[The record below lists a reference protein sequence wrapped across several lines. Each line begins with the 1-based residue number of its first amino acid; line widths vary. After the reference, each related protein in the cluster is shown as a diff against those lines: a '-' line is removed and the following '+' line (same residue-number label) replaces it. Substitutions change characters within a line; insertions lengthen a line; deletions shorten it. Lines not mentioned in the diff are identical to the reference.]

1 MKHEQNNVNSLKS
14 DHINVIFQDSEGDCW
29 YGTNN
34 GVSLYRNKQRQWKH
48 FLDGTEHGS
57 KVVLALAEDS
67 RGNIWVGGYGIGL
80 YAIHK
85 RTGKVQKMEKRKT
98 GSDKGVATDYIY
110 AIHAEGDYLWI
121 GGIEG
126 EFTRYNMLTDT
137 YTYYPIDCVGDLKSG
152 RAGSLLI
159 AGCSGL
165 AVFDKATG
173 KAQWHQKFG
182 DISLHYP
189 IRCLLQ
195 SSSGDIWLATDG
207 EGLVRFKPDRGEARA
222 YTTDDGLASNS
233 INSLLEDNDG
243 RIWFSTEKELYC
255 LDLSNDILISAND
268 VLDITWGY
276 YNPNSAFRLDDGCL
290 AFGTAE
296 GVITFSPSL
305 NFGQH
310 GPIELILTDFKLLYE
325 SVKAGMKGSLLK
337 TNINDTQKIG
347 LNYNQ
352 NSFSISFSA
361 INFTA
366 PHRIR
371 YEYMLEGHN
380 EEWEHSNSVR
390 SVNYMDLSSGTYTFR
405 LRAFDK
411 YTGQQIGER
420 SLKVVIS
427 SPYWVSWWAL
437 LFYFILL
444 SVFVYIFVQYRRH
457 KANEDRV
464 KEKIRSFISIAHDIR
479 TPISLIKAPLSE
491 LEAQREL
498 PEESKKTVAVAV
510 KNAEKLLSMVTQ
522 LLDLQKTELHAECL
536 KVSPYDIKAYLEE
549 KIAEFHMAVLQKG
562 VEIQL
567 KAEAD
572 MPQVWMDRDKMDH
585 IVDNLLS
592 NALKYT
598 EKGIIYITVRTT
610 KKKWSIEVK
619 DTGIGIPKEEQR
631 NIFHEYYRAQNA
643 MNFQET
649 GSGIGLMITRRIVK
663 QHHGDISFS
672 STEGKGTI
680 FTVTFPLK
688 IKLGIVVERKENTQE
703 IPTVDTFPEQEDA
716 GKNVLLLA
724 EDDKDMREYL
734 MNSLSSEY
742 KVIGVPDGGKALEMA
757 REINPDIIISDIVM
771 PVLEGDELCRILKSS
786 VDTSH
791 IPVILLTALSEREN
805 IIFGLEAGANDYIIK
820 PFDLSVL
827 KVRIRNILQNRQHL
841 RDTVLSMDT
850 PPEDTDYT
858 SQLDKEFMDKVME
871 VIDEELSNSE
881 FSINDFCRMLGMS
894 RTSVY
899 NKIKTLT
906 GQGPND
912 FIRIVRLNKAKEL
925 LASRRFSIG
934 EVSSMV
940 GFSDSKYFSTCFKK
954 QFGTSPSK
962 I

>member
-1 MKHEQNNVNSLKS
+1 
-14 DHINVIFQDSEGDCW
+14 
-29 YGTNN
+29 
-34 GVSLYRNKQRQWKH
+34 
-48 FLDGTEHGS
+48 
-57 KVVLALAEDS
+57 
-67 RGNIWVGGYGIGL
+67 
-80 YAIHK
+80 
-85 RTGKVQKMEKRKT
+85 
-98 GSDKGVATDYIY
+98 
-110 AIHAEGDYLWI
+110 
-121 GGIEG
+121 
-126 EFTRYNMLTDT
+126 
-137 YTYYPIDCVGDLKSG
+137 
-152 RAGSLLI
+152 
-159 AGCSGL
+159 
-165 AVFDKATG
+165 
-173 KAQWHQKFG
+173 
-182 DISLHYP
+182 
-189 IRCLLQ
+189 
-195 SSSGDIWLATDG
+195 
-207 EGLVRFKPDRGEARA
+207 
-222 YTTDDGLASNS
+222 
-233 INSLLEDNDG
+233 
-243 RIWFSTEKELYC
+243 
-255 LDLSNDILISAND
+255 
-268 VLDITWGY
+268 
-276 YNPNSAFRLDDGCL
+276 
-290 AFGTAE
+290 
-296 GVITFSPSL
+296 
-305 NFGQH
+305 
-310 GPIELILTDFKLLYE
+310 
-325 SVKAGMKGSLLK
+325 
-337 TNINDTQKIG
+337 
-347 LNYNQ
+347 
-352 NSFSISFSA
+352 
-361 INFTA
+361 
-366 PHRIR
+366 
-371 YEYMLEGHN
+371 
-380 EEWEHSNSVR
+380 
-390 SVNYMDLSSGTYTFR
+390 MDLSSGTYTFR

-420 SLKVVIS
+420 SLKVVIN

-491 LEAQREL
+491 LETQREL
-498 PEESKKTVAVAV
+498 PEESKKIVAVAV

-631 NIFHEYYRAQNA
+631 NIFHEYYRARNA

-672 STEGKGTI
+672 STEGKGTT

-688 IKLGIVVERKENTQE
+688 IKSGIVVERKENTQE
-703 IPTVDTFPEQEDA
+703 IPAVDTFPEQEDA

-734 MNSLSSEY
+734 MNRLSSEY

-791 IPVILLTALSEREN
+791 IPVILLTL
-805 IIFGLEAGANDYIIK
+805 
-820 PFDLSVL
+820 
-827 KVRIRNILQNRQHL
+827 
-841 RDTVLSMDT
+841 
-850 PPEDTDYT
+850 
-858 SQLDKEFMDKVME
+858 
-871 VIDEELSNSE
+871 
-881 FSINDFCRMLGMS
+881 
-894 RTSVY
+894 
-899 NKIKTLT
+899 
-906 GQGPND
+906 
-912 FIRIVRLNKAKEL
+912 
-925 LASRRFSIG
+925 
-934 EVSSMV
+934 
-940 GFSDSKYFSTCFKK
+940 
-954 QFGTSPSK
+954 
-962 I
+962 

>member
-1 MKHEQNNVNSLKS
+1 MEL
-14 DHINVIFQDSEGDCW
+14 E
-29 YGTNN
+29 
-34 GVSLYRNKQRQWKH
+34 RR
-48 FLDGTEHGS
+48 FLPWDIKRET
-57 KVVLALAEDS
+57 VF
-67 RGNIWVGGYGIGL
+67 GNIVVVEWYFKCDYEDNMDGF
-80 YAIHK
+80 
-85 RTGKVQKMEKRKT
+85 
-98 GSDKGVATDYIY
+98 DKGT
-110 AIHAEGDYLWI
+110 
-121 GGIEG
+121 
-126 EFTRYNMLTDT
+126 
-137 YTYYPIDCVGDLKSG
+137 K
-152 RAGSLLI
+152 
-159 AGCSGL
+159 
-165 AVFDKATG
+165 
-173 KAQWHQKFG
+173 
-182 DISLHYP
+182 
-189 IRCLLQ
+189 
-195 SSSGDIWLATDG
+195 
-207 EGLVRFKPDRGEARA
+207 
-222 YTTDDGLASNS
+222 
-233 INSLLEDNDG
+233 
-243 RIWFSTEKELYC
+243 
-255 LDLSNDILISAND
+255 
-268 VLDITWGY
+268 
-276 YNPNSAFRLDDGCL
+276 
-290 AFGTAE
+290 
-296 GVITFSPSL
+296 
-305 NFGQH
+305 
-310 GPIELILTDFKLLYE
+310 
-325 SVKAGMKGSLLK
+325 
-337 TNINDTQKIG
+337 
-347 LNYNQ
+347 
-352 NSFSISFSA
+352 
-361 INFTA
+361 
-366 PHRIR
+366 
-371 YEYMLEGHN
+371 
-380 EEWEHSNSVR
+380 
-390 SVNYMDLSSGTYTFR
+390 
-405 LRAFDK
+405 
-411 YTGQQIGER
+411 
-420 SLKVVIS
+420 
-427 SPYWVSWWAL
+427 
-437 LFYFILL
+437 
-444 SVFVYIFVQYRRH
+444 
-457 KANEDRV
+457 
-464 KEKIRSFISIAHDIR
+464 
-479 TPISLIKAPLSE
+479 
-491 LEAQREL
+491 
-498 PEESKKTVAVAV
+498 
-510 KNAEKLLSMVTQ
+510 
-522 LLDLQKTELHAECL
+522 
-536 KVSPYDIKAYLEE
+536 
-549 KIAEFHMAVLQKG
+549 AEFDFVMKICDLR
-562 VEIQL
+562 EIQL

-688 IKLGIVVERKENTQE
+688 IKSGIVVERKENTQE